1 MMLHS
6 AWGGT
11 HSGTKGAFYG
21 SLLGNGVAWRIK
33 LVHVFIEVLPGLV
46 FFPYFLKIL
55 FLEGIDQGVERTLI
69 DALTVFQEMV
79 KVFILDTHHAP
90 VQAVVG
96 LHAMNHLARPDDKDI
111 GIDVEQFLQ
120 RQDIAVFA
128 VGL

>member
-1 MMLHS
+1 M
-6 AWGGT
+6 
-11 HSGTKGAFYG
+11 
-21 SLLGNGVAWRIK
+21 K

-55 FLEGIDQGVERTLI
+55 FLEGIDQGVERTFI

-111 GIDVEQFLQ
+111 DIDVEQFLQ

>member
-1 MMLHS
+1 MFSSKYCL
-6 AWGGT
+6 AW
-11 HSGTKGAFYG
+11 S
-21 SLLGNGVAWRIK
+21 
-33 LVHVFIEVLPGLV
+33 

-55 FLEGIDQGVERTLI
+55 FLEGIDQGVERTFI

-79 KVFILDTHHAP
+79 KVFILDTNHAP

-111 GIDVEQFLQ
+111 DIDVEQFLQ